1 MRKHAAAVT
10 SILGLS
16 AVAASILVGQQQ
28 AVQAL
33 SVGATIEGQQTVPS
47 TDVSSAPSSSPTS
60 SAAESSTL
68 APTNSPTA
76 TPSATTQEP
85 SSGLQD
91 GDYTSEAVRYKYGT
105 IQLGVTIDA
114 GAIASIDLIQ
124 ASTKG
129 RGYDQAPPMLVDAA
143 IKYQGV
149 SFGNL
154 SGATYSTQAF
164 KQALTNALEQAAQK

>member
-33 SVGATIEGQQTVPS
+33 SVGATIEGQQTTPP
-47 TDVSSAPSSSPTS
+47 TDVSAAPSDGATAGPTASASPSTSSP
-60 SAAESSTL
+60 
-68 APTNSPTA
+68 AP
-76 TPSATTQEP
+76 TQEP

-91 GDYTSEAVRYKYGT
+91 GDYISQAVRYKYGT

-149 SFGNL
+149 DFGNL
-154 SGATYSTQAF
+154 TGATYSTQAF